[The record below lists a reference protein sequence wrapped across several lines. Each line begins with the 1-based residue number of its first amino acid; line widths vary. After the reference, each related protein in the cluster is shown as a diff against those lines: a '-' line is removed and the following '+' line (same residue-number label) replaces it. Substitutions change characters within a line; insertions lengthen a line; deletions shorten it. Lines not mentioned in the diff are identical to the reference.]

1 MEVKQKIQDEE
12 QKKKIY
18 LENARNQL
26 EIEKRNGNWEKAGE
40 LSYQIIPNLEN
51 NISKI
56 ENTDNLLN
64 TIVSE
69 EDVAS
74 VVSKWT
80 GIPVEKMM
88 EYERVKLLKIESE
101 LKKSIVGQDHVLI
114 CNFKNN
120 YTFKSRLK

>member
-1 MEVKQKIQDEE
+1 M
-12 QKKKIY
+12 
-18 LENARNQL
+18 

-69 EDVAS
+69 EDVACEEMPMA
-74 VVSKWT
+74 
-80 GIPVEKMM
+80 I
-88 EYERVKLLKIESE
+88 L
-101 LKKSIVGQDHVLI
+101 
-114 CNFKNN
+114 
-120 YTFKSRLK
+120 